1 MRTPAKPEA
10 LLGSYSCQT
19 SGEPIGVKVAPR
31 DAYAFSTRLKKDVR
45 LKVESLQP
53 SGSFKLR
60 GIGLACEVHRSRG
73 AKRFISSSG
82 GNAGYAVAYAGRAL
96 NVPVTVVVPETTSE
110 RAKALI
116 RSEAADVVVHG
127 ASWAEAN
134 ERAHSLLLAGDV
146 FIHPFDD
153 PLLWQGHATLVDEL
167 VDQGEKPDVVI
178 CSVGGGGLLAGVAEG
193 LRRVGWNDVTVM
205 AVETEGAASYA
216 AALKAGAPVALPE
229 VRSVATSLGA
239 RAVCEHSVALARVHA
254 IRSCIVSDARAVRGC
269 VDLLDEHRLLTEPAC
284 GAAIA
289 ALDEVNAM
297 APQAKRI
304 AVVVCGGVGTTAR
317 QLHDWHQTPGPA

>member
-1 MRTPAKPEA
+1 MPAVTLHIKTPVLE
-10 LLGSYSCQT
+10 S
-19 SGEPIGVKVAPR
+19 R
-31 DAYAFSTRLKKDVR
+31 AFSARVKKDVR

-60 GIGLACEVHRSRG
+60 GIGLACGMHRSRG

-82 GNAGYAVAYAGRAL
+82 GNAGCAVAYAGRAL
-96 NVPVTVVVPETTSE
+96 GVPVTVVVPETTSE

-116 RSEAADVVVHG
+116 RSEAAEVVVHG

-153 PLLWQGHATLVDEL
+153 PLLWQGHSTLVDEL
-167 VDQGEKPDVVI
+167 VDQSEKPDVVI
-178 CSVGGGGLLAGVAEG
+178 CSVGGGGLLAGVVEG
-193 LRRVGWNDVTVM
+193 LRRVGWNDVEVA

-216 AALKAGAPVALPE
+216 AALKAGTPVALPE

-254 IRSCIVSDARAVRGC
+254 IHSCTVTDAQAVRGC
-269 VDLLDEHRLLTEPAC
+269 IDLLDEHRLLTEPAC
-284 GAAIA
+284 GASIA
-289 ALDEVNAM
+289 ALDHVSALFPGAE
-297 APQAKRI
+297 RI
-304 AVVVCGGVGTTAR
+304 MVIVCGGVGTTAE
-317 QLHDWHQTPGPA
+317 QLRHWSETLRSV

>member
-1 MRTPAKPEA
+1 MTLHIKTPVLE
-10 LLGSYSCQT
+10 S
-19 SGEPIGVKVAPR
+19 R
-31 DAYAFSTRLKKDVR
+31 AFSARVKKDVR

-82 GNAGYAVAYAGRAL
+82 GNAGCAVAYAGRAL
-96 NVPVTVVVPETTSE
+96 GVPVTVVVPETTSE

-116 RSEAADVVVHG
+116 RSEAAEVVVHG

-153 PLLWQGHATLVDEL
+153 ALLWQGHSTLIDEL
-167 VDQGEKPDVVI
+167 VEQSEKPDVVI
-178 CSVGGGGLLAGVAEG
+178 CSVGGGGLLAGVVEG
-193 LRRVGWNDVTVM
+193 LRRVGWNDVEVA

-216 AALKAGAPVALPE
+216 AALKAGTPVALPE

-239 RAVCEHSVALARVHA
+239 RAVCEHSVALARVHS
-254 IRSCIVSDARAVRGC
+254 IHSCIVTDAQAVRGC

-284 GAAIA
+284 GASIA
-289 ALDEVNAM
+289 ALDHVGALF
-297 APQAKRI
+297 PGAKRI
-304 AVVVCGGVGTTAR
+304 MVIVCGGVGTTAE
-317 QLHDWHQTPGPA
+317 QLRHWSETLRSV